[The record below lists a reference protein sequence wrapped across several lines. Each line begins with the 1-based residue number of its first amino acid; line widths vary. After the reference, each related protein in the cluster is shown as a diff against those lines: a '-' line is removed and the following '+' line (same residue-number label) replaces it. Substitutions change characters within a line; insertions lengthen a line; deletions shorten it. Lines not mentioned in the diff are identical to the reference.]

1 LGKKNL
7 KMTSYKIDN
16 IDLASYDEHT
26 TLHSLNN
33 YETLDYKIKRIFFVN
48 SKLFQIRG
56 NHAHK
61 KCIQSLICIS
71 GSIEVTLD
79 NLKNKKTIILNSPK
93 ECLTIYP
100 NTWSSQTYQ
109 TNSTLM
115 VLCSEPYDESDYI
128 RDYNQYIKLNKK

>member
-1 LGKKNL
+1 
-7 KMTSYKIDN
+7 MTSYKIDN

-26 TLHSLNN
+26 TLHSFNN

-48 SKLFQIRG
+48 SKLLQIRG

-61 KCIQSLICIS
+61 NCIQSLICIS
-71 GSIEVTLD
+71 GSIEVSLD

-109 TNSTLM
+109 ANSTLM

-128 RDYNQYIKLNKK
+128 RDYNQYIKLNKR